1 MVKPSVKKE
10 VVDYLKSTYKAGTGR
25 MTGLVGRSRSNW
37 YYESK
42 KDDGEI
48 VKKFKE
54 LVGKYPNRGFDN
66 YYHRIRREGNKWAR
80 SRMLRVYREMGLVR
94 RPKKRK
100 RLPEELRKPLK
111 QPKGLNEVWSM
122 DFMSDSLSDGRTFRV
137 INIIDDCNREC
148 LKNKGSISYP
158 SQSVIRELEQ
168 IGEEIGL
175 PKYIRTDNGPEFTS
189 KDYRQWCEKHKIT
202 RVYSEPGKPM
212 QNGFVERFNRTFR
225 EDILDAY
232 LFSSISQ
239 FNVLAEKWKDDYN
252 STHPHQSLGNK
263 GPQEYAQ
270 RSHPSVGL
278 APQRGV
284 QNTII

>member
-1 MVKPSVKKE
+1 MAVE
-10 VVDYLKSTYKAGTGR
+10 AL
-25 MTGLVGRSRSNW
+25 
-37 YYESK
+37 
-42 KDDGEI
+42 
-48 VKKFKE
+48 
-54 LVGKYPNRGFDN
+54 
-66 YYHRIRREGNKWAR
+66 RIYAE
-80 SRMLRVYREMGLVR
+80 
-94 RPKKRK
+94 
-100 RLPEELRKPLK
+100 
-111 QPKGLNEVWSM
+111 NETWSM

-239 FNVLAEKWKDDYN
+239 FNVLAEKWMEDYN
-252 STHPHQSLGNK
+252 NTHPHKSLGNK
-263 GPQEYAQ
+263 SPREYAQ
-270 RSHPSVGL
+270 RSYPILGL
-278 APQRGV
+278 APKWGD
-284 QNTII
+284 